1 MAHIRQQFVFV
12 SNQVAVATGSLTEW
26 VCKGGARLPVA
37 VARPTNGPEYVAL
50 STMAEGSSSRP
61 TNDDDATEKPASP
74 PPPPSTIISKILDHV
89 QKDLRYK
96 FALIVLGLWAL
107 NQVYPSDDADGHIL
121 PTH

>member
-1 MAHIRQQFVFV
+1 MAD
-12 SNQVAVATGSLTEW
+12 A
-26 VCKGGARLPVA
+26 
-37 VARPTNGPEYVAL
+37 
-50 STMAEGSSSRP
+50 SSSRS
-61 TNDDDATEKPASP
+61 TDDTTQKSSPP
-74 PPPPSTIISKILDHV
+74 PPPPSTIVTKILDHV